1 MNKPANPTAP
11 LMTER
16 RVGLLGGMLVA
27 VGPVS
32 MALYTPAMPEIA
44 REFAASDSAVKL
56 TLTTYFFGF
65 AFAQLFCGPLSDGFG
80 RKPVSI
86 AFMVIYAIASLLA
99 VIAPTI
105 EVLVIAR
112 LLQGIGAS
120 VGVAISRAIVRD
132 CFTGEKSARIMN
144 LIGIV
149 LAIGP
154 AVAPTVGGL
163 ILIFSGWHA
172 IFLLMLAIGVAA
184 AIVISALLVETVTP
198 DLSRVRPLAFAKAYA
213 TLFTNRRFMSASIA
227 VAGTLG
233 CIYAQ
238 APLLPFLL
246 MGKAGL
252 TPLQF
257 GAGMLAQ
264 SGSYLV
270 ASLVARRIMT
280 KTGADRL
287 VPVGLAF
294 CIAAGLLIAVLM
306 RSAPVTYLTVMGP
319 VALLATGIALILPA
333 MMTNALQPHP
343 TIAGAA
349 SAMLGFTQM
358 GAGMA
363 GSGVAAIMDDPAI
376 AMGPVIPVMIAIATL
391 SYWVYR
397 RETERSVASA
407 RA

>member
-1 MNKPANPTAP
+1 MNSPANLTAP
-11 LMTER
+11 LMSER

-27 VGPVS
+27 IGPVS

-44 REFAASDSAVKL
+44 REFAAPDSAVKL

-86 AFMVIYAIASLLA
+86 AFMAIYAVASLLA
-99 VIAPTI
+99 LISPTI
-105 EVLVIAR
+105 EVLVVAR

-120 VGVAISRAIVRD
+120 VGIAISRAVVRD

-144 LIGIV
+144 MIGIV

-163 ILIFSGWHA
+163 ILIFAGWHA
-172 IFLLMLAIGVAA
+172 IFLLMLAIGIGVAL
-184 AIVISALLVETVTP
+184 VVSVMLVETVTP

-213 TLFTNRRFMSASIA
+213 TLITNRRFMSACLA

-238 APLLPFLL
+238 APLLPFLM

-252 TPLQF
+252 TPIQF
-257 GAGMLAQ
+257 GVGMLAQ
-264 SGSYLV
+264 SGSYFV
-270 ASLVARRIMT
+270 ASIVARRIMA

-287 VPVGLAF
+287 VPIGLAF
-294 CIAAGLLIAVLM
+294 CIAGGLLIAVLM
-306 RSAPVTYLTVMGP
+306 RSEPVTFLTVMGP
-319 VALLATGIALILPA
+319 VALMATGIALILPA

-349 SAMLGFTQM
+349 SAMLGFMQM

-363 GSGVAAIMDDPAI
+363 GSGVAAMMDDPAI
-376 AMGPVIPVMIAIATL
+376 ALGTVIPVMIAIATL

-397 RETERSVASA
+397 REIARSVPVMQA
-407 RA
+407 